1 MNPGKLNRQLVLQT
15 RVVTRDATGSPVSTW
30 QDSVNPLYAEAVTQK
45 GNESQPADADRSI
58 DSRQFRIRYR
68 SSLLDPN
75 APSNFRI
82 LYQSRFYDIKGIT
95 EEGVKTTLILD
106 LVATQKIS

>member
-1 MNPGKLNRQLVLQT
+1 MNPGKLNRRLVLQT
-15 RVVTRDATGSPVSTW
+15 RVTTRDATGSPVSTW
-30 QDSVNPLYAEAVTQK
+30 SDSATLFAEAVTQK
-45 GNESQPADADRSI
+45 GNESQPADADRAS

-68 SSLLDPN
+68 SSLLNPN

-95 EEGVKTTLILD
+95 EECVKTTLILD